1 MDRLAW
7 ALEDQA
13 LMARAKRY
21 FDWQARLVKPELG
34 RRVVEVGCGSGNFT
48 GHLLDSEFVVALDI
62 EAACVERVR
71 ERYPDRRNLHTLTTS
86 PGCEE
91 FRALGR
97 FMADSCVC
105 LNVLEHIEDDAGALA
120 SMAAI
125 LRQGGSVVLM
135 VPAFPSLYGPIDRN
149 SGHFRRYTRRSLVS
163 LAGKAGLKVR
173 NIRFMNSVGMFGW
186 WLNARV
192 LRREKQSA
200 GQIDFFDRWMVPVIS
215 RVEASIPP
223 PFGQS
228 ILAVL
233 TRP

>member
-1 MDRLAW
+1 
-7 ALEDQA
+7 
-13 LMARAKRY
+13 
-21 FDWQARLVKPELG
+21 
-34 RRVVEVGCGSGNFT
+34 
-48 GHLLDSEFVVALDI
+48 
-62 EAACVERVR
+62 
-71 ERYPDRRNLHTLTTS
+71 
-86 PGCEE
+86 
-91 FRALGR
+91 
-97 FMADSCVC
+97 MADSCVC